1 MQQEEVEITVKIPS
15 WYLNEIEE
23 IFELEKDF
31 KPQRVKDK
39 VVINTMK
46 SILEAYKN
54 SVTIEE

>member
-1 MQQEEVEITVKIPS
+1 MQEEVEITVKIPS

-31 KPQRVKDK
+31 KPERVKDQ

-46 SILEAYKN
+46 SILQAYQN
-54 SVTIEE
+54 SLTVEE